1 MKHLLV
7 TTIAALVLV
16 GCGPSMDIHDAAE
29 VGDIEK
35 VKQFLAAGTDINTKD
50 NSQQTPLHYAA
61 KGQKELAKFLIE
73 KGAAVNARGP
83 QELTPLFIATMEG
96 KKEIVELLL
105 TKGADVHA
113 KDFVFTTALHFAA
126 RIGHEDVA
134 ELLITRSADVNAKM
148 EDGRT
153 PLLMAAIGEQ
163 KEIAELLIS
172 NGAQVNATAKN
183 GNRLLTALDE
193 AIETNQ
199 TELANLLRKH
209 GGKTGEELK
218 AEGK

>member
-1 MKHLLV
+1 MQ
-7 TTIAALVLV
+7 
-16 GCGPSMDIHDAAE
+16 GS
-29 VGDIEK
+29 
-35 VKQFLAAGTDINTKD
+35 
-50 NSQQTPLHYAA
+50 
-61 KGQKELAKFLIE
+61 
-73 KGAAVNARGP
+73 